1 MLIYLERN
9 DDMEED
15 NIAKEN
21 SLEIFTENP
30 GESRKGVM
38 FHPNES
44 DSYIENQL
52 QVQMNYYHRV
62 YM

>member
-1 MLIYLERN
+1 
-9 DDMEED
+9 MEED